1 MIKLNTTLITFILL
15 INLIILGCSS
25 SNDVQICDSDSG
37 ISLEFG
43 SCLVFEDSGE
53 LNNVRGDIEMAI
65 KETVSLVNN
74 KMSIENLTIRIRVAE
89 EILGLL
95 SLKDIKDELRI
106 HINLIEISEKNRG
119 QGKKYDRIAGCL
131 IAYACELSFD
141 KSYDGF
147 VSLVPK
153 TRLINHYCKH
163 YGFEQYG
170 RQLGLGY
177 EASINLIKKY
187 L

>member
-1 MIKLNTTLITFILL
+1 MRIQNTETGEFKKAKVSLL
-15 INLIILGCSS
+15 
-25 SNDVQICDSDSG
+25 
-37 ISLEFG
+37 EK
-43 SCLVFEDSGE
+43 
-53 LNNVRGDIEMAI
+53 GDHKKI
-65 KETVSLVNN
+65 KESKQFEFDWRLEKKQENNLYKLYSLD
-74 KMSIENLTIRIRVAE
+74 KKD

-95 SLKDIKDELRI
+95 SIKDIEDEFRI

-119 QGKKYDRIAGCL
+119 RGKKYDRIAGCL
-131 IAYACELSFD
+131 IAHACQLSFN

-153 TRLINHYCKH
+153 TRLINHYCEH
-163 YGFEQYG
+163 YGFEQFG